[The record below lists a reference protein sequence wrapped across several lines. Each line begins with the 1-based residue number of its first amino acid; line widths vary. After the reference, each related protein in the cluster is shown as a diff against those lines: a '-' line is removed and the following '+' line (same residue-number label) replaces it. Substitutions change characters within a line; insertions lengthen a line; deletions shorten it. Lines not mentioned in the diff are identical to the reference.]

1 MTPKSHIKDHNLS
14 AVSVLAFP
22 RAAFGLLLLL
32 LAMALFVVPA
42 AKASIQAPI
51 KGDNHAEIALRTS
64 GIYAEI
70 FDMAMDA
77 YRQHDY
83 VAAVQLWQPIAE
95 SGYAPAQYNLGVVH
109 ARGLAVHR
117 DMNTAGRWWQAAASQ
132 GNVDAQYNLGLLYAT
147 GNGVERNM
155 KKAVLWWQQAASTG
169 DPAAQFNLGMMYARG
184 DGVSKNMDAAM
195 HWWAQAAAQK
205 FPKAQQL
212 LHRISA
218 TQ

>member
-1 MTPKSHIKDHNLS
+1 MTPKSNLNDQTS
-14 AVSVLAFP
+14 STASVLAFP
-22 RAAFGLLLLL
+22 HAAFGLLMLLV
-32 LAMALFVVPA
+32 AMALFVVPS
-42 AKASIQAPI
+42 AKASIQPPA
-51 KGDNHAEIALRTS
+51 KGNNHAEIALQTS

-70 FDMAMDA
+70 FELAMDA
-77 YRQHDY
+77 YHQHDY
-83 VAAVQLWQPIAE
+83 AAAIHLWQPIAE

-109 ARGLAVHR
+109 ARGLAVHK
-117 DMNTAGRWWQAAASQ
+117 DMNTAGRWWQAAANQ

-155 KKAVLWWQQAASTG
+155 KKAVLWWQQAATTG

-195 HWWAQAAAQK
+195 HWWAQSAAQK

-218 TQ
+218 AQ